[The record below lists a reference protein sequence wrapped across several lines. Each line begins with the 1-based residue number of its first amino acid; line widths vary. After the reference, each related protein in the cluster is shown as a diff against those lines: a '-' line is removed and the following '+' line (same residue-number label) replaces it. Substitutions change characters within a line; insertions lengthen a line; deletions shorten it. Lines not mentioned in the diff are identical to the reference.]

1 MSGEQ
6 QFDQMIWAIINY
18 KKSKKKKKI
27 VKIEKKEKKE
37 KKEEREQSKTRPKGV
52 RFAAETENAPPA
64 SAANLSGLS
73 LQLQVVPRRQSP
85 REQLA
90 HPPRGPSCRP
100 VHDFTETCDV
110 ATLAFS
116 AAPGTPGRAAARSPG
131 GCARI
136 SR

>member
-1 MSGEQ
+1 M
-6 QFDQMIWAIINY
+6 
-18 KKSKKKKKI
+18 
-27 VKIEKKEKKE
+27 KIEKKEKKL
-37 KKEEREQSKTRPKGV
+37 KKEEREQSKTRLKRV

-100 VHDFTETCDV
+100 VDDFYGDV
-110 ATLAFS
+110 RCAHTGFQRRSRDSRAGGREVSRRLCPNQPVDGAASRPLSLASPSSFLQR
-116 AAPGTPGRAAARSPG
+116 GRQG
-131 GCARI
+131 L
-136 SR
+136 